1 MNTQTA
7 RRAASTTIAALLLLL
22 GAPRAQAQGTSPAM
36 FDAVTESRKVIEDL
50 GLGRFAE
57 VEARFAPEMAQA
69 LPAGQLATAWGQLTS
84 QAGKLTELGEPR
96 IEDREGVRV
105 VIFPATY
112 EHVAV
117 NLIVAWTA
125 DHKLG
130 GLLAQPRS

>member
-1 MNTQTA
+1 MM
-7 RRAASTTIAALLLLL
+7 RRTRLAGSLFLAALLTGLSTPALS
-22 GAPRAQAQGTSPAM
+22 AQGTSPAM
-36 FDAVTESRKVIEDL
+36 FDEVAESKKVIEQL
-50 GLGRFAE
+50 GLGKFAE
-57 VEARFAPEMAQA
+57 IEARFAPEMATA
-69 LPAGQLATAWGQLTS
+69 LPAGRLATAWGQLTT

-96 IEDREGVRV
+96 IEDREGVRI

-112 EHVAV
+112 ENAAL